1 MARSLVDTNILVYS
15 RDLNE
20 PVKRARAIEV
30 IDQLRASGE
39 LVLSAQC
46 LNEFSSTSLRRG
58 TPISEVRVAVSRWH
72 DLGHVLPLTG
82 SATTAALTAV
92 ERYGLSFWDALIWA
106 TAHDAGVPVVLS
118 EDFQDGR
125 EIEGVRFVNPFKPS

>member
-58 TPISEVRVAVSRWH
+58 TPISEVRIAVSRWH
-72 DLGHVLPLTG
+72 DLGDVLPLTG
-82 SATTAALTAV
+82 TGRSSPGTVTSDQEGQRSRSSA
-92 ERYGLSFWDALIWA
+92 
-106 TAHDAGVPVVLS
+106 
-118 EDFQDGR
+118 
-125 EIEGVRFVNPFKPS
+125 

>member
-1 MARSLVDTNILVYS
+1 MDTNILVYS

-58 TPISEVRVAVSRWH
+58 TPISEVRIAVSRWH
-72 DLGHVLPLTG
+72 DLGDVLPLAG
-82 SATTAALTAV
+82 AATTAALTAV
-92 ERYGLSFWDALIWA
+92 ERYRLSFL
-106 TAHDAGVPVVLS
+106 
-118 EDFQDGR
+118 GR
-125 EIEGVRFVNPFKPS
+125 PYLGHGARR

>member
-1 MARSLVDTNILVYS
+1 MTMARSLVDTNILVYS

-20 PVKRARAIEV
+20 PVKRAQAIEV

-58 TPISEVRVAVSRWH
+58 TPISEVRIAVSRWH
-72 DLGHVLPLTG
+72 DLGDVLPLTG
-82 SATTAALTAV
+82 AATAAALTAV
-92 ERYGLSFWDALIWA
+92 EQYRLSFWDALLWA
-106 TAHDAGVPVVLS
+106 TA
-118 EDFQDGR
+118 
-125 EIEGVRFVNPFKPS
+125 

>member
-20 PVKRARAIEV
+20 PVKRARAIEM

-58 TPISEVRVAVSRWH
+58 TPISEVRIAVSRWH
-72 DLGHVLPLTG
+72 DLGDVLPLTG
-82 SATTAALTAV
+82 TQTTAALMAV
-92 ERYGLSFWDALIWA
+92 EQYRLSFWDALLWA
-106 TAHDAGVPVVLS
+106 TAHDADVPVVLS

-125 EIEGVRFVNPFKPS
+125 EIEGVRFVNPFKQS

>member
-30 IDQLRASGE
+30 IDQLGANGE

-46 LNEFSSTSLRRG
+46 LNECSRG
-58 TPISEVRVAVSRWH
+58 IASR
-72 DLGHVLPLTG
+72 G
-82 SATTAALTAV
+82 
-92 ERYGLSFWDALIWA
+92 
-106 TAHDAGVPVVLS
+106 
-118 EDFQDGR
+118 
-125 EIEGVRFVNPFKPS
+125 

>member
-58 TPISEVRVAVSRWH
+58 TPISEVRVAVSRWL

>member
-30 IDQLRASGE
+30 IDQLRASEE
-39 LVLSAQC
+39 LVLSAQ
-46 LNEFSSTSLRRG
+46 R
-58 TPISEVRVAVSRWH
+58 
-72 DLGHVLPLTG
+72 
-82 SATTAALTAV
+82 
-92 ERYGLSFWDALIWA
+92 LIWA
-106 TAHDAGVPVVLS
+106 TARDAGVPIVLS